1 MTLLHADATSLAQAI
16 QDQKVTATAVIEAV
30 VEQITAL
37 DPAVNCFTD
46 VLAESAMAQAE
57 EVDRAIAKGL
67 NPGPLAGFPLR
78 SKTCLT
84 SRERSP
90 WPGLSSTPKSPL
102 PLRMPP
108 PWPRS
113 GGPGPSWWGP

>member
-67 NPGPLAGFPLR
+67 NPGPLAGVPFAVKNLFDIEGEITLAG
-78 SKTCLT
+78 SIINAEK
-84 SRERSP
+84 
-90 WPGLSSTPKSPL
+90 PL